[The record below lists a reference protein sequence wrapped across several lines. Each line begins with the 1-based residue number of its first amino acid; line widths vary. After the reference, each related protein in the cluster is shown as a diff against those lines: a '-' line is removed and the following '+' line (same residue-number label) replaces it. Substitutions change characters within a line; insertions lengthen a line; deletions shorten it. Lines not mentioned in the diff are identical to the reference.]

1 MWRSVVTCVPVHIQ
15 PTSKRSQYP
24 IEDLQILQQEQLFQD
39 STNYN
44 RQVLPNI
51 RPIPKSKFL
60 YKGLAYKE
68 VQKIPG
74 IIHDNNNNNNNDH
87 NTDLFKKP
95 LIDYNLA
102 QAYVRYEVNASR
114 AKHIPRQLPSSTIT
128 TTTTTS
134 KLHIK
139 DQQLIK
145 NHTSLDLRDMRKRI
159 IKGTTLNH
167 RPAPQSASWIPGR
180 TDNKSSLGSEVLL
193 SAQILSTL
201 NHAPI
206 SPSPFPL
213 ISPLQKHTTIHT
225 TPLNTNC
232 RPSTSKSSI
241 PQKQTTVLEMPIL
254 TKYVNRPRSITR
266 RTPTTELVANES

>member
-74 IIHDNNNNNNNDH
+74 IIHDNNNNNNNNDH
-87 NTDLFKKP
+87 NTDIFKKP

-180 TDNKSSLGSEVLL
+180 TDNKSSLGSE
-193 SAQILSTL
+193 
-201 NHAPI
+201 
-206 SPSPFPL
+206 
-213 ISPLQKHTTIHT
+213 
-225 TPLNTNC
+225 NTNC